1 MHLNSLCQPRLLVII
16 GDNIRVAVLSVRGSQ
31 VRLGFEAPVEVPIR
45 RDELLRL
52 CPATKEKRISAADCC
67 GRGLPCPSG
76 V

>member
-1 MHLNSLCQPRLLVII
+1 MLVVSRKAGQEVII